1 MLLSL
6 TSRRSQGR
14 SLMRTARCV
23 PSSRTTAWGSRRLP
37 EPLLGSAHELDSWKR
52 ATQIQNFFIF
62 RPAIG
67 AAKISSRLSSM
78 TDSGS
83 RPRKPKRRSST
94 ITTWGSWGSI
104 QLLDLLPQLDLTS
117 IDACFSSCAGTG
129 WFHWSVLQVDLGY
142 YQARRHQRFQR
153 AVVFGCQEFQSPK

>member
-1 MLLSL
+1 MLTYVPGRLLLSL

-117 IDACFSSCAGTG
+117 IDACFSKEEIWSAIKELPSDRAPGPDGFTG
-129 WFHWSVLQVDLGY
+129 LFYKST
-142 YQARRHQRFQR
+142 
-153 AVVFGCQEFQSPK
+153 